1 MFRSLRV
8 SYASL
13 CCVFALDKEPFI
25 ASVTLLSAMSGLT
38 TQTGMAVAAARKVAE
53 KVTIGAGSSSGR
65 IAMRNAIEKSLI
77 SHSISETAPR
87 VLSLQRDMLRSV
99 PWVKRAYAV
108 VMPESVSLRPATLP
122 HL

>member
-1 MFRSLRV
+1 M
-8 SYASL
+8 
-13 CCVFALDKEPFI
+13 FALDKDTFI

-65 IAMRNAIEKSLI
+65 IAMRNAIEKSSI
-77 SHSISETAPR
+77 SHSISETTPR

>member
-1 MFRSLRV
+1 M
-8 SYASL
+8 
-13 CCVFALDKEPFI
+13 FALDKDTFI

-99 PWVKRAYAV
+99 PWVKRAL
-108 VMPESVSLRPATLP
+108 SLI
-122 HL
+122 HI